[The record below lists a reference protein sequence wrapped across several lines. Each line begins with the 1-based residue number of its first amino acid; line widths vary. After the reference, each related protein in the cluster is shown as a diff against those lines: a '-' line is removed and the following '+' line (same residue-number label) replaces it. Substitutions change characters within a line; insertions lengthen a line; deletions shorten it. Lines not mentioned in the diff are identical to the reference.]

1 MSKISRISRYFDG
14 PLAQIENK
22 TKSGTYDI
30 AVYRKFPKTYSVKY
44 IDYTWIEGDTL
55 SKIAEEYLYNPELW
69 WQIMEI
75 NPSITDPFSISPGDV
90 IKVPYGVQ

>member
-14 PLAQIENK
+14 PLAQIKNK
-22 TKSGTYDI
+22 SSDTYDI

-44 IDYTWIEGDTL
+44 IEYTWVEGDSLAGLANT
-55 SKIAEEYLYNPELW
+55 YLFNPELW
-69 WQIMEI
+69 WKIMEI
-75 NPSITDPFSISPGDV
+75 NPSIADPFSIQPGDV